1 MHRCAVIRLLTWSD
15 LIGPRRRQSELDC
28 LHGCAVQIVQPEPS
42 RICEIQPRQRL
53 LRCHIREGHEASI
66 RCKSTLNIV
75 FPVVDTCRQINA
87 IEHIKGGVEIGQYIL
102 ERVDNVHVTGSDKTY
117 DMIVWG
123 TTDKTKKIGEPKFT
137 KEFTSELGCVTPV
150 STIVE

>member
-1 MHRCAVIRLLTWSD
+1 MVLGGGNQNSIVFMDALYKLYNQNQVVFVKYNPVNDYLDVIFEKVMKPLFDVSPHLT
-15 LIGPRRRQSELDC
+15 LY
-28 LHGCAVQIVQPEPS
+28 
-42 RICEIQPRQRL
+42 
-53 LRCHIREGHEASI
+53 
-66 RCKSTLNIV
+66 

>member
-1 MHRCAVIRLLTWSD
+1 LVLGGGNQNSIVFMDALYKLYNQNQVVFVKYNPVNDYLDVIFEKVMKPLFDVSPHLT
-15 LIGPRRRQSELDC
+15 LY
-28 LHGCAVQIVQPEPS
+28 
-42 RICEIQPRQRL
+42 
-53 LRCHIREGHEASI
+53 
-66 RCKSTLNIV
+66 

-87 IEHIKGGVEIGQYIL
+87 IEHTKGGVEIGQYIL